1 MVWLNVLCGQGVG
14 VHISGCSNL
23 TIRRNEISSFRKS
36 SAVYCASSPEAS
48 RSCLRTDGKGIVIR
62 GSIDPY
68 SNTSMEYA
76 TKDECSAPY
85 ACCENLLIEQNYIHD
100 LVNGTLSDKAFIQ
113 LWGAGGSVE
122 RGTRT
127 LIRRNTFHDLYT
139 FNPGNGAGMYDDSF
153 TTQVTWRQNI
163 VWHCGGTGNFYQHW
177 GAGNVVDNCIMAN
190 LAAPADA
197 AKPGNSIDTWNGGGY
212 FHVRRGVLDS
222 LARFVS
228 R

>member
-1 MVWLNVLCGQGVG
+1 M
-14 VHISGCSNL
+14 
-23 TIRRNEISSFRKS
+23 
-36 SAVYCASSPEAS
+36 A
-48 RSCLRTDGKGIVIR
+48 DGKGIVIR

-197 AKPGNSIDTWNGGGY
+197 AKPGNSIDTWSGGGY
-212 FHVRRGVLDS
+212 FHVRCGMLDS
-222 LARFVS
+222 LARLVALSVS
-228 R
+228 LT